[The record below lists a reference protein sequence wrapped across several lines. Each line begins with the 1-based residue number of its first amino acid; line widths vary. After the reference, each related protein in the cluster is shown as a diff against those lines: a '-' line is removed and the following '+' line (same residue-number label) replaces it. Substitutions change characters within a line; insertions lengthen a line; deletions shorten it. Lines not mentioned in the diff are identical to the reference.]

1 MNYAHAP
8 WLSGKL
14 RRMKMHLISS
24 PPLSHDAFYYL
35 DTCFLRWQEREGDG
49 EMGRIYNL
57 EV

>member
-1 MNYAHAP
+1 MLPGYLENLEK
-8 WLSGKL
+8 W
-14 RRMKMHLISS
+14 RCTLIPSS
-24 PPLSHDAFYYL
+24 PLSHDAFYYL